1 VDHFFRIAKEVRA
14 EIPEEMKYFC
24 ISESTAYYL
33 QNYVQFRKRKIFHGK
48 QSFADLMDVIS
59 KHKEDKFLFPC
70 SEIHK
75 TDIPDA
81 LTAEGIKFDK
91 AIIYR
96 TLACDLS
103 PIDIKNYD
111 MLVFFSPS
119 GVKSLFKNFPDFQ
132 QNDQI
137 IATFGKTTADAAKEA
152 GLKLNVVAPSQV
164 APSMTMAI
172 EQFVKET
179 NKRKR

>member
-1 VDHFFRIAKEVRA
+1 
-14 EIPEEMKYFC
+14 
-24 ISESTAYYL
+24 
-33 QNYVQFRKRKIFHGK
+33 
-48 QSFADLMDVIS
+48 
-59 KHKEDKFLFPC
+59 
-70 SEIHK
+70 
-75 TDIPDA
+75 
-81 LTAEGIKFDK
+81 
-91 AIIYR
+91 
-96 TLACDLS
+96 
-103 PIDIKNYD
+103 